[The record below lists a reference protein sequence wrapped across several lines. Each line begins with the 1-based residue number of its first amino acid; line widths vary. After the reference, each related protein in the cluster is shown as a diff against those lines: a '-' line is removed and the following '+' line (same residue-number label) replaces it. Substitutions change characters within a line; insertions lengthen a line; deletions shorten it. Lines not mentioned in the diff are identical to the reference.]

1 MKTPHKTILLS
12 SGIALGVIAVVFGA
26 TAGIADKHKNFE
38 PASAGQYSL
47 TLDSSNAP
55 SGLSTS
61 SFTET
66 IQTTITTDSG
76 NSLTF
81 NIAMA
86 KASNN
91 NYVEI
96 GYNGYMYNFGAET
109 GRIKGITAI
118 TPVLASGSLKLS
130 TSNVEFASGA
140 YLGSATA
147 LTSGSRFILESP
159 ARYFQ
164 LKAGDSGAVITSLL
178 IEYSCTG
185 DADAYPTQKDFL
197 EDFSGY
203 SATGIGYDG
212 SHGYGITTGLR
223 AEYYSTYRG
232 VASPDPADGTSWQIM
247 GSDDYITYLS
257 NKGRSSSKCGL
268 FKVNANNSFKY
279 FQTKAFFGVNSIIGK
294 GNKFSF
300 WARGA
305 YTGTNAS
312 TNSSYNIELIA
323 MVFYSGAKWNKSGSN
338 SNIVTATYT
347 IPASSNWTQ
356 YTLDIDKTKNVYAYG
371 FCLKKASGTAY
382 VPIDDISIYST
393 AEVNVTGIALDT
405 NSKTINLNK
414 TATLTPTISP
424 SDATNKNVT
433 WTSSNTSVAT
443 VADGVVTGVSAGNAT
458 ITATTVDG
466 GYTATCAITV
476 LPEQTYFN
484 ALFVGNLRISYLF
497 TTINFP
503 VVISST
509 DNKYI
514 AFTIYGADTGIAL
527 YENNGSTFSIIP
539 DHSVTV
545 KYNKTDYVISF
556 DRISGSVSGGTF
568 IDATVTNAKM
578 GGSSMSITNNGDIDF
593 VKQTDSNAWLNNCE
607 GTTEQLQTVFARRW
621 RYSGTDEWTWD
632 GTGGNSDRVV
642 RNTTYHVEGSSS
654 MGFRGYKDGQ
664 SALTLNG
671 DNSSIFSG
679 KKNISFWVYNS
690 SDSALS
696 VMMFV
701 YHATNYGGDTDNTGT
716 YVVKPHT
723 WTFVT
728 CGYEK
733 TVYNFQLFVEKAPKE
748 ALYYDNFCI
757 YNS

>member
-38 PASAGQYSL
+38 ATSASQYSL
-47 TLDSSNAP
+47 LLNSSNAP

-66 IQTTITTDSG
+66 IQTTIATDSG

-140 YLGSATA
+140 YLGSAIDLA
-147 LTSGSRFILESP
+147 SGSRKVLDSP
-159 ARYFQ
+159 ARFFQ

-197 EDFSGY
+197 EDFSGF
-203 SATGIGYDG
+203 STTGIGYDG

-232 VASPDPADGTSWQIM
+232 VSSPDPADGTSWQIM

-268 FKVNANNSFKY
+268 FKVNSNNSFKY

-294 GNKFSF
+294 GNRLSF

-323 MVFYSGAKWNKSGSN
+323 MAFYSGAKWNKSGSN
-338 SNIVTATYT
+338 SNIVTKTFT
-347 IPASSNWTQ
+347 ITAGSDWTE
-356 YTLDIDKTKNVYAYG
+356 YTLDLEKTKNVYAYG
-371 FCLKKASGTAY
+371 FCLKKADGTAY
-382 VPIDDISIYST
+382 VPIDDISIT
-393 AEVNVTGIALDT
+393 TVADVNVTGV
-405 NSKTINLNK
+405 SLNK
-414 TATLTPTISP
+414 NNAEIEIGGTTTLTATVTPNN
-424 SDATNKNVT
+424 ATNKAVT

-443 VADGVVTGVSAGNAT
+443 VSNGTVSGVAAGNAT
-458 ITATTVDG
+458 ITVTTVDG
-466 GYTATCAITV
+466 GYTATCAVTV
-476 LPEQTYFN
+476 SAPVPYPTGTYKSTVSVLGKSVDLVISIGTRSN
-484 ALFVGNLRISYLF
+484 GMVAVCLANTDAEATSISYNNSTKQITIQ
-497 TTINFP
+497 TTGSY
-503 VVISST
+503 SSAT
-509 DNKYI
+509 
-514 AFTIYGADTGIAL
+514 FGTITATYDDTNDKLTKVKCDGGVSS
-527 YENNGSTFSIIP
+527 YVSNNGKLTATRP
-539 DHSVTV
+539 TV
-545 KYNKTDYVISF
+545 YEDCDGTTSELQSKFKRRYDSGGGWQVDNSNA
-556 DRISGSVSGGTF
+556 DRVASNTTHFVSGIGSVSLRGFLSGGSGRVALNF
-568 IDATVTNAKM
+568 NSDFASAKSVTN
-578 GGSSMSITNNGDIDF
+578 
-593 VKQTDSNAWLNNCE
+593 VQ
-607 GTTEQLQTVFARRW
+607 
-621 RYSGTDEWTWD
+621 
-632 GTGGNSDRVV
+632 
-642 RNTTYHVEGSSS
+642 
-654 MGFRGYKDGQ
+654 
-664 SALTLNG
+664 
-671 DNSSIFSG
+671 
-679 KKNISFWVYNS
+679 FWVYNPTN
-690 SDSALS
+690 SDITLRMWYYKAKNFGSNAETGS
-696 VMMFV
+696 VIAKANGWTYLAMGF
-701 YHATNYGGDTDNTGT
+701 GT
-716 YVVKPHT
+716 QSI
-723 WTFVT
+723 
-728 CGYEK
+728 
-733 TVYNFQLFVEKAPKE
+733 YNFQIADFDNSGAYLTFDSLSLF
-748 ALYYDNFCI
+748 
-757 YNS
+757 